1 MNWPLQAIMFN
12 NFDLNQLIVFIVPLL
27 FSVTIHEVAHG
38 YVAYRMGDNTAMLAG
53 RLTLNPVKHLD
64 FTGSFLLPLILFFSG
79 SPFIFG
85 YAKPVPVNFLKL
97 KKNRQAV
104 IFVASAG
111 VLANFGFAFISGA
124 IFQVLIHLKTMWYG
138 TVFTPFLVDLLNMA
152 GYSVVINTVL
162 AVFNLLPIPP
172 LDGSRILAMVLPMN
186 LKVRFEQIGR
196 FGIIIIFL
204 LLITNSLSR
213 VTSFFITP
221 LLDFFLGK

>member
-1 MNWPLQAIMFN
+1 MFN
-12 NFDLNQLIVFIVPLL
+12 DFNLNQLIVFIVPLL
-27 FSVTIHEVAHG
+27 FSVTAHEVAHG

-64 FTGSFLLPLILFFSG
+64 FTGSFLLPMILFFSG

-85 YAKPVPVNFLKL
+85 YAKPVPVNFLNL
-97 KKNRQAV
+97 RNYRRAA
-104 IFVASAG
+104 IYVASAG
-111 VLANFGFAFISGA
+111 VLANFGIAAISGA
-124 IFQVLIHLKTMWYG
+124 TFQLLIHFKTIWYG
-138 TVFTPFLVDLLNMA
+138 TVVAPFLVDLLNMA
-152 GYSVVINTVL
+152 GYCVVINTVL

-172 LDGSRILAMVLPMN
+172 LDGSRILAMFLPIN

-196 FGIIIIFL
+196 FGMIVIFL
-204 LLITNSLSR
+204 LLITNTLSR